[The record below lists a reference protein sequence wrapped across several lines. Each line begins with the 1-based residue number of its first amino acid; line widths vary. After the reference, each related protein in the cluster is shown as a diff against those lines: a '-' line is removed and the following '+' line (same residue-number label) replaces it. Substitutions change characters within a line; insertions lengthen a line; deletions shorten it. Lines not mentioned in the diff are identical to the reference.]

1 MTINEYLQYLV
12 DTDLH
17 NLHLKDDETGLVRSD
32 KYRLLLTLIRAG
44 IRELNTRF
52 ALSEQVSQVIELHR
66 GTHIIDAKE
75 GAEPWRKDIISIYE
89 VYLMGIEPKN
99 IGMQYLPEPHLV
111 LPESRLTGLQA
122 LEKADPEY
130 TKPSYYLT
138 NPTTIHLYSP
148 YDFAVYQLVCRT
160 AQGANSELQLE
171 DELPLPLV
179 YHNALGL
186 YIASRLYRSMDNQ
199 LDGDLNESTR
209 FYQAYQHE
217 LQLLDQQGITLDKQ
231 PQDTL
236 FTTKGFV

>member
-12 DTDLH
+12 DTELH
-17 NLHLKDDETGLVRSD
+17 NLHLKDDETGLIRSD
-32 KYRLLLTLIRAG
+32 KYRLLLTLIRSG

-52 ALSEQVSQVIELHR
+52 QLSEQVSQVIELHR
-66 GTHIIDAKE
+66 GTHIIDTKA
-75 GAEPWRKDIISIYE
+75 GDEPWRKDIISIND
-89 VYLMGIEPKN
+89 VYLMGIEPKSLG
-99 IGMQYLPEPHLV
+99 IQYLPEPHLV
-111 LPESRLTGLQA
+111 LPASRLAGLQA
-122 LEKADPEY
+122 LENTDAES
-130 TKPSYYLT
+130 TKPSYYLP

-148 YDFAVYQLVCRT
+148 YEFAVYQLTCRT

-186 YIASRLYRSMDNQ
+186 YIASRLFRSMDNQ

-236 FTTKGFV
+236 FTAKGFI

>member
-1 MTINEYLQYLV
+1 MTINDYLQYLV

-17 NLHLKDDETGLVRSD
+17 NLHLKDDETDLVRSD

-75 GAEPWRKDIISIYE
+75 GTEPWRKDIISIYE

-99 IGMQYLPEPHLV
+99 LGIQYLPDPHLIS
-111 LPESRLTGLQA
+111 PASRLAGLQA
-122 LEKADPEY
+122 LEAADPEY
-130 TKPSYYLT
+130 TKPSYYLS

-171 DELPLPLV
+171 DELPLPLA

-236 FTTKGFV
+236 FTAKGFI

>member
-17 NLHLKDDETGLVRSD
+17 NLHLKDDETGLIKGD

-44 IRELNTRF
+44 IRELNTRYE
-52 ALSEQVSQVIELHR
+52 LSEQVSEVIQRHK
-66 GTHIIDAKE
+66 GTHIIDVKQADD
-75 GAEPWRKDIISIYE
+75 PWRGDVICINE
-89 VYLMGIEPKN
+89 VYLMGVHPKA
-99 IGMQYLPEPHLV
+99 IGMQYLPEPRLV
-111 LPESRLTGLQA
+111 LPASRLAGLQA
-122 LEKADPEY
+122 LEASDGDCS
-130 TKPSYYLT
+130 KPSYYLP
-138 NPTTIHLYSP
+138 NPTTLHLYNP
-148 YDFAVYQLVCRT
+148 YDFAIYQITCRT
-160 AQGANSELQLE
+160 AQGANSELHIE

-186 YIASRLYRSMDNQ
+186 YIASRLFRSMDNQ
-199 LDGDLNESTR
+199 LDGDMNESTR

-236 FTTKGFV
+236 FTAKGFI

>member
-1 MTINEYLQYLV
+1 MTVNEYLQYLV

-17 NLHLKDDETGLVRSD
+17 NLHLKDDETGLVRGD

-66 GTHIIDAKE
+66 GTHVIGAKE
-75 GAEPWRKDIISIYE
+75 GTEPWRKDIISIYE

-99 IGMQYLPEPHLV
+99 LGIQYLPEPHLV
-111 LPESRLTGLQA
+111 SPASRLAGLQA
-122 LEKADPEY
+122 LEEAEPEY
-130 TKPSYYLT
+130 TKPSYYLS
-138 NPTTIHLYSP
+138 NPTTIHLYNP
-148 YDFAVYQLVCRT
+148 YEFAVYQLVCRT
-160 AQGANSELQLE
+160 AQGANSKLQLE
-171 DELPLPLV
+171 DELPLPLA

-186 YIASRLYRSMDNQ
+186 YIASRMYRSMDNQ

-209 FYQAYQHE
+209 FYQAYQQE

-236 FTTKGFV
+236 FTAKGFI

>member
-1 MTINEYLQYLV
+1 MIVNEYLQYLV

-17 NLHLKDDETGLVRSD
+17 NLHLKDDEIGLVRSD

-66 GTHIIDAKE
+66 GTHAIDAKE

-89 VYLMGIEPKN
+89 VYLMGIEPEN
-99 IGMQYLPEPHLV
+99 LGIQYLPKPHLV
-111 LPESRLTGLQA
+111 SPATRLAGLQA
-122 LEKADPEY
+122 LEAADPEY
-130 TKPSYYLT
+130 TKPSYYLP
-138 NPTTIHLYSP
+138 NPTTLHLYSP
-148 YDFAVYQLVCRT
+148 YEFAVYQLVCRT
-160 AQGANSELQLE
+160 AQGANSELQLT
-171 DELPLPLV
+171 DELPLPLA

-186 YIASRLYRSMDNQ
+186 YIASRMYRSMDNQ

-236 FTTKGFV
+236 FTAKGFI